1 MCVSEWMWM
10 CICHEVHWRPEDDLR
25 HWSCLPPWLKP
36 SLYHQLFYI
45 HQASWPVSFWG
56 FCLRLPPQRRST
68 DVSDMWTTLSGFMWV
83 QRLTLPPQAL
93 YPFRHHSRPWVEDYE
108 WRPTSHLLSYYL
120 KGRGRRIITSL
131 RTAWATK
138 WYPDSKTTTKQSS
151 NDKTKPKLGEKVIWY
166 PCG

>member
-1 MCVSEWMWM
+1 MNECGCVFATK
-10 CICHEVHWRPEDDLR
+10 CIGDQKTISGTGLAFHLG
-25 HWSCLPPWLKP
+25 WSRLFTISCSIYTRLVGPWASGDFVSASHLKEGA
-36 SLYHQLFYI
+36 LTL
-45 HQASWPVSFWG
+45 AT
-56 FCLRLPPQRRST
+56 C
-68 DVSDMWTTLSGFMWV
+68 LSGFMWV

-120 KGRGRRIITSL
+120 KGRGRRIVTSL

-138 WYPDSKTTTKQSS
+138 WYPDSKTTRKQSS

-166 PCG
+166 LWG